1 MGFLSVAGGFIG
13 SMGWYII
20 PFIMILSVVVFFHEL
35 GHYLV
40 GRWCGVKV
48 ERFSL
53 GFGPELFAWVDKHG
67 TRWRLAAIPLGG
79 YVKFHGD
86 ADASSA
92 PDAAAFEK
100 MDGRERSQTLQGQPV
115 LNRAAIVAAGPIA
128 NFLLAIV
135 IFTISFA
142 ALGQYVL
149 TPRVGGVEVGSPADL
164 AGFKPGDL
172 IKSANGREIDSFE
185 DLHQAIAVSTGL
197 PIVFSF
203 ERAGQPMTITATPTI
218 ANVDLGAFGKRRMGR
233 LGIKASQ
240 DPADRRL
247 ETCSLPVCAGWAVR
261 DTWSIIDT
269 TGAYV
274 VGLFAGRESTD
285 QVSGALGVAQVA
297 GTLAKI
303 SFLALISLTA
313 VFSVSVGL
321 MNLLPVPLLDGGH
334 LLFYAIEAVRGRPLS
349 ERSQEIGLRI
359 GIALVAMLVIFSTS
373 QDVLRLVAGSG
384 G

>member
-1 MGFLSVAGGFIG
+1 MPMLQSVTEFITWL
-13 SMGWYII
+13 GWYLV
-20 PFIMILSVVVFFHEL
+20 PFIVVMNGIVFFHEL

-149 TPRVGGVEVGSPADL
+149 TPRVGGIEVGSPADL
-164 AGFKPGDL
+164 AGFKKGDL
-172 IKSANGREIDSFE
+172 IKSANGTPIASFE
-185 DLHQAIAVSTGL
+185 DLHQAISMSTGL
-197 PIVFSF
+197 SMVF
-203 ERAGQPMTITATPTI
+203 
-218 ANVDLGAFGKRRMGR
+218 
-233 LGIKASQ
+233 
-240 DPADRRL
+240 
-247 ETCSLPVCAGWAVR
+247 
-261 DTWSIIDT
+261 
-269 TGAYV
+269 
-274 VGLFAGRESTD
+274 
-285 QVSGALGVAQVA
+285 
-297 GTLAKI
+297 
-303 SFLALISLTA
+303 
-313 VFSVSVGL
+313 
-321 MNLLPVPLLDGGH
+321 
-334 LLFYAIEAVRGRPLS
+334 
-349 ERSQEIGLRI
+349 
-359 GIALVAMLVIFSTS
+359 
-373 QDVLRLVAGSG
+373 
-384 G
+384 